1 MMRVEIFTGWGR
13 SVKRFYKSELE
24 NVIDILARKDV
35 NFKITDGTKTV
46 WTTL

>member
-13 SVKRFYKSELE
+13 SVKKFYKSELE
-24 NVIDILARKDV
+24 NVISLLARKGVD
-35 NFKITDGTKTV
+35 FKITQGTRTV